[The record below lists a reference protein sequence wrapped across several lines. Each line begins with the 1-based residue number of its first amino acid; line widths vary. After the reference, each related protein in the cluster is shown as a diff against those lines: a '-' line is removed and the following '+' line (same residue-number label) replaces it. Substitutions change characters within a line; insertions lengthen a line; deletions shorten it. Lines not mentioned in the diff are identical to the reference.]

1 MTSIDW
7 SCKFF
12 DARREEPIEEGEGD
26 SICGVGER
34 RLQEN
39 RMGRRIEEKTRIQ
52 SFKREV
58 NKCSISHKFREA
70 RVGNK
75 LGGVRSIPL
84 AFA

>member
-1 MTSIDW
+1 MISIDW
-7 SCKFF
+7 SRKSF
-12 DARREEPIEEGEGD
+12 DARREEPTEEGEGD
-26 SICGVGER
+26 GICGVGER

-39 RMGRRIEEKTRIQ
+39 RIGRRIEEKTRIQ

-58 NKCSISHKFREA
+58 NKCSIGHRVHEV

-75 LGGVRSIPL
+75 HGGVRSIPL